1 MMAQLWHHHG
11 AFRKPGYEFGE
22 KQKNGNPVLDVPENV
37 EETHVL

>member
-11 AFRKPGYEFGE
+11 ALESPNTNLGGSTKIGDPA
-22 KQKNGNPVLDVPENV
+22 LDVPEKY